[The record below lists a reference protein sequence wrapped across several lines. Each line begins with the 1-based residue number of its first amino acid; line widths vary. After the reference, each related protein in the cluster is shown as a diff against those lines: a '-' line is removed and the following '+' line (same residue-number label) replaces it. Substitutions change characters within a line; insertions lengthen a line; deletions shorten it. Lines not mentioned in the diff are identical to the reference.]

1 MADKPSRKTDKPS
14 RKTFHERLDRMVSAI
29 RDEILSG
36 VRKEGEFL
44 PSEKALAKTY
54 QLSNKSVRQGLD
66 ELVAQRLIEKIPR
79 VGNRVVGLSGGS
91 AATLKFGCHPSLFQE
106 AAMDTLLAEFRKQHP
121 DIRVEL
127 VSVPSLNSF
136 HAVRKLLDNGMLD
149 VMTMNYNGFDDFR
162 ENNGFGLLETLD
174 PNPSVYPFLTEVM
187 SWEGRLKAQP
197 FIFTPLILC
206 YNRDHFR
213 EKNVPEPD
221 SSWRWIDLFEQASKL
236 AVDNERLGFYFHF
249 PSTNRWPVF
258 LLQSGINFERDEQG
272 KFSVRGAELVE
283 SLRACRELIYM
294 QNRFPLFLSEKD
306 ADAEELFFSGKVSM
320 IMTTYL
326 SLNHHERKTPFQFDL
341 APLPYLK
348 DPKTLLM
355 VVGLAVNRNSIMK
368 ESARKFVDFLVSY
381 RAQLIIRQK
390 TLSIPSLKP
399 AAEWMGK
406 EIMYRPSRFH
416 VYREIIPTYRV
427 FSALRMSMRELDQFY
442 REAKL
447 YWSGLETEETVAERL
462 DRLLS
467 RGVGEDASARAAR

>member
-1 MADKPSRKTDKPS
+1 MADKPS

-187 SWEGRLKAQP
+187 SWEAG
-197 FIFTPLILC
+197 
-206 YNRDHFR
+206 
-213 EKNVPEPD
+213 
-221 SSWRWIDLFEQASKL
+221 SK
-236 AVDNERLGFYFHF
+236 R
-249 PSTNRWPVF
+249 SR
-258 LLQSGINFERDEQG
+258 S
-272 KFSVRGAELVE
+272 FSPR
-283 SLRACRELIYM
+283 
-294 QNRFPLFLSEKD
+294 
-306 ADAEELFFSGKVSM
+306 
-320 IMTTYL
+320 
-326 SLNHHERKTPFQFDL
+326 
-341 APLPYLK
+341 
-348 DPKTLLM
+348 
-355 VVGLAVNRNSIMK
+355 
-368 ESARKFVDFLVSY
+368 
-381 RAQLIIRQK
+381 
-390 TLSIPSLKP
+390 
-399 AAEWMGK
+399 
-406 EIMYRPSRFH
+406 
-416 VYREIIPTYRV
+416 
-427 FSALRMSMRELDQFY
+427 
-442 REAKL
+442 
-447 YWSGLETEETVAERL
+447 
-462 DRLLS
+462 
-467 RGVGEDASARAAR
+467 